1 MYMLW
6 ALAFVGMLTGA
17 YTLLGSETN
26 PAMPAAAAVN
36 LASSLSAYRQAVIT
50 YALANPGFTG
60 SVPADR
66 LTTLAG
72 TQTTSLQNYVL
83 PNSGIAGSLVVV
95 YGTSA
100 LSGSVAFDI
109 EQMAQGSALAGVAHG
124 GFVQSPGNP
133 QVPLPAVLVNS
144 VPNGAVV
151 WMAQAYD

>member
-17 YTLLGSETN
+17 YALLGSETH
-26 PAMPAAAAVN
+26 PSMPSAATVN
-36 LASSLSAYRQAVIT
+36 LASSLSAYRQAVIA
-50 YALANPGFTG
+50 YALANPGFAG
-60 SVPADR
+60 SVAADS
-66 LTTLAG
+66 LTLPAG
-72 TQTTSLQNYVL
+72 TQTASLQNYVL

-100 LSGSVAFDI
+100 LSGSAAFDI
-109 EQMAQGSALAGVAHG
+109 EQMAQGSALAGVKHG

-133 QVPLPAVLVNS
+133 QVPLPAALVSS
-144 VPNGAVV
+144 VPDGAVV

>member
-17 YTLLGSETN
+17 YALLGSETN
-26 PAMPAAAAVN
+26 PSMPSAATVN

-50 YALANPGFTG
+50 YVLANPGFAG
-60 SVPADR
+60 SVPADS
-66 LTTLAG
+66 LTMPAG

-100 LSGSVAFDI
+100 LSGSAASDI
-109 EQMAQGSALAGVAHG
+109 EQMAQGSALAGVKQG

-133 QVPLPAVLVNS
+133 PVPLPAALVNS
-144 VPNGAVV
+144 VPNGAAV